1 MPSTSAKQEKFM
13 RAVANSP
20 KFAKKVGVPQSVG
33 KEFEM
38 KDKEGM
44 MMKKEGRGMA
54 KADLQKHA
62 SMPASKAHAGLK
74 KGGMTKL
81 TKAEMPSKM
90 GKVKTSKPSMGSA
103 SKRADGVAM
112 KGKTKGMMP
121 KMMQKGGS
129 CK

>member
-1 MPSTSAKQEKFM
+1 MPSVSDKQEKFM

-38 KDKEGM
+38 KDKEGK

-54 KADLQKHA
+54 KADMQKMALKKHA

-74 KGGMTKL
+74 KGG
-81 TKAEMPSKM
+81 AIGASKM
-90 GKVKTSKPSMGSA
+90 GKVKTNSNP
-103 SKRADGVAM
+103 DGVAM
-112 KGKTKGMMP
+112 KGKTKGTMV
-121 KMMQKGGS
+121 KMMKGGS

>member
-1 MPSTSAKQEKFM
+1 MPSVSDKQEKFM

-38 KDKEGM
+38 KDKEGK

-74 KGGMTKL
+74 KGGMAKL
-81 TKAEMPSKM
+81 TKSEMASKM
-90 GKVKTSKPSMGSA
+90 GKVKTNSKP
-103 SKRADGVAM
+103 DGVAM
-112 KGKTKGMMP
+112 KGKTKGTMV
-121 KMMQKGGS
+121 KMMKGGS

>member
-1 MPSTSAKQEKFM
+1 MPSVSDKQKKFM

-38 KDKEGM
+38 KVEGKM
-44 MMKKEGRGMA
+44 IKKEGRGMA

-74 KGGMTKL
+74 KGGLAKL
-81 TKAEMPSKM
+81 TKAEKPSKM
-90 GKVKTSKPSMGSA
+90 GKVKTSKPKMGSA
-103 SKRADGVAM
+103 SKRADGIAM
-112 KGKTKGMMP
+112 KGKTKGV
-121 KMMQKGGS
+121 MMQKGGS